1 MTAPAYTPI
10 FAHLGHWY
18 VSLPVFG
25 GPVLAVAI
33 FVKLTQR
40 REQRRAREGDTTHL
54 RVAVANDGERTV
66 LSVNGALDYPALL
79 TVESEIEAAAQRAPK
94 VLLDLTN
101 VTSVEVD
108 LAWGLTEVIQAV
120 RGADVAVLVGSDPA
134 LEPVSKVCELEGI
147 VLESPN
153 ANASAGP
160 GAAEAPAAGAGAE
173 GGHGAG
179 RG

>member
-1 MTAPAYTPI
+1 MTALAFTPV

-33 FVKLTQR
+33 FVKVSQR
-40 REQRRAREGDTTHL
+40 RERRLARDGDTTHL
-54 RVAVANDGERTV
+54 RVAVTNDYDRTV

-79 TVESEIEAAAQRAPK
+79 TVESEIEAAVQRTPR
-94 VLLDLTN
+94 VLLDLSR

-120 RGADVAVLVGSDPA
+120 RGAEVAVAVGPNPV
-134 LEPVSKVCELEGI
+134 LEPLRRVCDLEGI
-147 VLESPN
+147 ALV
-153 ANASAGP
+153 
-160 GAAEAPAAGAGAE
+160 GADTGAPATPRADAKGGADAGVP
-173 GGHGAG
+173 
-179 RG
+179 RRSR